1 MNVLDILL
9 LVAAVWFAIVGY
21 RQGFVVG
28 ILSVIGFLGG
38 GLVAVYLLPVIW
50 DALTDN
56 AEVGTTAAVVAVVVV
71 IVCASVGQALT
82 THLGNKLRRYITW
95 SPARALDATGGAL
108 VNVVAMLLVAW
119 LIGSALAGTTLP
131 TLGKEVRSSNVL
143 LGVARVLPDQADTW
157 FADFSTVLAQNGFP
171 QVFSPFADEQIT
183 DVDPPD
189 PALANS
195 PVATR
200 AQRSIVKVM
209 GTAQSCGK
217 VLEGSGFVFGDRRV
231 MTNAHVVGGVDEP
244 TVQIGGEGRK
254 YDATVVL
261 YDWERD
267 IAVLDVP
274 DLSAPA
280 LKFASQ
286 DAARGDG
293 AIVAG
298 FPENGGTTFGPRAC
312 AGASRPT
319 ARTSTTAAPSAAM
332 SIPSSRPSVRATPAA
347 RCSPPRA
354 RCTAWSSRSPSTAPR
369 PVTRSPPTRS
379 SRTSSRGAPRI
390 SRWTATAAH
399 SEAGFRGTR
408 PGRGS
413 VRKRGVS
420 PADDAGVPRPSGP
433 GGAGCAECPLGDPCR
448 PALPGHRLAGGSS
461 GPRPSVDCVLRHCSR
476 ASSPYPDVC
485 PRPKVDNRPQ
495 GPQLAYA
502 PGNWPFVGQVFISG
516 HGRSGR
522 VTDRVRDP

>member
-1 MNVLDILL
+1 VALVNVLDILL

-38 GLVAVYLLPVIW
+38 GLVAVYVLPVLW
-50 DALTDN
+50 SWLTNDTK
-56 AEVGTTAAVVAVVVV
+56 VSTTAAVVAVVVV

-131 TLGKEVRSSNVL
+131 TLGKEVRNSKVL
-143 LGVARVLPDQADTW
+143 LGVSRALPSQANTW
-157 FADFSTVLAQNGFP
+157 FADFSAVLAQNGFP
-171 QVFSPFADEQIT
+171 QVFSPFANEPIT
-183 DVDPPD
+183 EVRPPD

-195 PVATR
+195 AVAIR
-200 AQRSIVKVM
+200 AQKSIVKVM

-217 VLEGSGFVFGDRRV
+217 VLEGTGFVFGDRRV

-274 DLSAPA
+274 NLKAPA
-280 LKFASQ
+280 LKFSSGNATS
-286 DAARGDG
+286 GNS

-298 FPENGGTTFGPRAC
+298 FPQNGSYNVQPARVRGRITANGPDIYHRK
-312 AGASRPT
+312 T
-319 ARTSTTAAPSAAM
+319 
-332 SIPSSRPSVRATPAA
+332 VRRDVYSLYAT
-347 RCSPPRA
+347 
-354 RCTAWSSRSPSTAPR
+354 
-369 PVTRSPPTRS
+369 
-379 SRTSSRGAPRI
+379 
-390 SRWTATAAH
+390 
-399 SEAGFRGTR
+399 
-408 PGRGS
+408 
-413 VRKRGVS
+413 VRQGNSGGPLLTPEGKVYGVVFAKS
-420 PADDAGVPRPSGP
+420 LDDANTGYALTADEVEQDVAKGRTANQQVDSDS
-433 GGAGCAECPLGDPCR
+433 CAL
-448 PALPGHRLAGGSS
+448 
-461 GPRPSVDCVLRHCSR
+461 
-476 ASSPYPDVC
+476 
-485 PRPKVDNRPQ
+485 
-495 GPQLAYA
+495 
-502 PGNWPFVGQVFISG
+502 
-516 HGRSGR
+516 
-522 VTDRVRDP
+522 